1 MIRAALALALAGA
14 ACALP
19 ASAQETGRGQAL
31 FEACTACHSREPG
44 AAATAGPNLAGL
56 GGRLVGSD
64 PAFDYSPA
72 LKAAGAAGIRWDR
85 DRLAAFLADPEAM
98 FPGTWMS
105 PPGLAGADDR
115 TALAAF
121 LTGPSR

>member
-1 MIRAALALALAGA
+1 MTRAALAFVFAGLAALA
-14 ACALP
+14 P
-19 ASAQETGRGQAL
+19 AMAQEPGSGQAL

-64 PAFDYSPA
+64 SGFDYSPA
-72 LKAAGAAGIRWDR
+72 LKAAREAGLRWDK
-85 DRLAAFLADPEAM
+85 DRLTAFLGDPEAM

-105 PPGLAGADDR
+105 PPGLARAEDR
-115 TALAAF
+115 AALAAF
-121 LTGPSR
+121 LTGPSP